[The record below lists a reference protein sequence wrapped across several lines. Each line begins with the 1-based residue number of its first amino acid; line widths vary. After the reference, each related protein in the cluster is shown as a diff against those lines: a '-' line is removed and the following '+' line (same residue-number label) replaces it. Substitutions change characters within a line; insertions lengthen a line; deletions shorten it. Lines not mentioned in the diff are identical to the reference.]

1 MKSKAMQDK
10 LKHIE
15 NSSQD
20 IQDAAISQLEL
31 FIRYAEKQ
39 DTKDDLIQAAKS
51 VKAILPK
58 LWQEVNT

>member
-1 MKSKAMQDK
+1 MKSKAMQDPSK
-10 LKHIE
+10 G
-15 NSSQD
+15 

-39 DTKDDLIQAAKS
+39 DTKDDLIQVAKS
-51 VKAILPK
+51 VKEILPK